1 MTDVAVADNARAG
14 SPGVKAFNGTGRILI
29 AAGSTA
35 RRLELKNAVEALKYE
50 ASPVPD
56 AETAG
61 LLLSRGGFD
70 LALLLHDHDSFNAL
84 DMLDRLGQEC
94 PDLRVI
100 VLTEKASIEDAVRAM
115 RSGAQ
120 DFLCAPW
127 PPELLGHAISQAVEC
142 GRSIGKNRELS
153 KKGEKG
159 GSEEQDSQASAIGSS
174 ERSGQGSETGEAGKA
189 GEAPYIAERHRIY
202 TVSPLMEQLL
212 DKARSVSRSR
222 ATVLIQGESGT
233 GKELLARF
241 IHAHSDRAAGPFVAL
256 NCAALPE
263 TLLESELFGHEK
275 GAFSGAVKKKA
286 GKFELA
292 SGGTLLLDEITEMA
306 LPLQAKLLRVL
317 QEGEVDRLGGSSPV
331 SVDVRVV
338 ATTNRDVLATV
349 RAGKFREDLYFRLN
363 VIPLKLP
370 SLAARKED
378 IAFLAE
384 HFLAFFSRE
393 YGKEGMKF
401 ADGVVEYLEN
411 RQWQGN
417 IRELRN
423 LVERGILLSMDTEV
437 TLQDILGEDDLPGKI
452 DTSNPQSG
460 VLSGK
465 VFNLDEI
472 EKEMVQRALSK
483 TKGNRTHAAKLL
495 GISVRTLR
503 NKLAEYR
510 RTGLVL

>member
-1 MTDVAVADNARAG
+1 MTEAAVRKPAAAGQRA
-14 SPGVKAFNGTGRILI
+14 ARILV
-29 AAGSTA
+29 AADSTA
-35 RRLELKNAVEALKYE
+35 RRLELKKNIDALRLE
-50 ASPVPD
+50 ASLVPD
-56 AETAG
+56 AETAFA
-61 LLLSRGGFD
+61 LLSRGEFD
-70 LALLLHDHDSFNAL
+70 LALLVHDPETMDAVS
-84 DMLDRLGQEC
+84 MLERLGEEC
-94 PDLRVI
+94 PGLRVI
-100 VLTEKASIEDAVRAM
+100 VLTDRPSVEDAVGAM
-115 RSGAQ
+115 RAGAQ
-120 DFLCAPW
+120 NFICQPW
-127 PPELLGHAISQAVEC
+127 SEEVLGHAISEALEC
-142 GRSIGKNRELS
+142 GRGIRENRELS
-153 KKGEKG
+153 QKKGPVKG
-159 GSEEQDSQASAIGSS
+159 ASKGKDAPVAGASPDR
-174 ERSGQGSETGEAGKA
+174 EPGKEDALSGA
-189 GEAPYIAERHRIY
+189 GELAGIEERHRIY
-202 TVSPLMEQLL
+202 TVSPVMEQLL
-212 DKARSVSRSR
+212 QKAKGVARSK

-241 IHAHSDRAAGPFVAL
+241 IHANSDRASAPFVAL

-275 GAFSGAVKKKA
+275 GAFSGAIKRKI

-292 SGGTLLLDEITEMA
+292 NNGTLLLDEITEMA

-317 QEGEVDRLGGSSPV
+317 QEGEVDRLGGASPV
-331 SVDVRVV
+331 KVDVRII

-370 SLAARKED
+370 PLSARRED
-378 IAFLAE
+378 ISYLAE
-384 HFLAFFSRE
+384 HFLKHFSNE
-393 YGKEGMKF
+393 YGKNGMKF
-401 ADGVVEYLEN
+401 ATGVIEFLEN
-411 RQWQGN
+411 RKWQGN

-423 LVERGILLSMDTEV
+423 LIERGVLLAQGDEV

-452 DTSNPQSG
+452 DTTRSDSG
-460 VLSGK
+460 VLSGN
-465 VFNLDEI
+465 VFNLEEI

>member
-1 MTDVAVADNARAG
+1 MTVAVAETGVPGVVPSG
-14 SPGVKAFNGTGRILI
+14 SPRILV
-29 AAGSTA
+29 AADSTS
-35 RRLELKNAVEALKYE
+35 RRLEIKKSIDGLRLE
-50 ASPVPD
+50 ASLVPD
-56 AETAG
+56 AETAHA
-61 LLLSRGGFD
+61 LLSRGEFA
-70 LALLLHDHDSFNAL
+70 LALLVHDPETL
-84 DMLDRLGQEC
+84 DAAGMLEKLGDTC
-94 PDLRVI
+94 PELRVI
-100 VLTEKASIEDAVRAM
+100 VLAEKPSVEDAVQIMRA
-115 RSGAQ
+115 GAQ
-120 DFLCAPW
+120 NFICPPW
-127 PPELLGHAISQAVEC
+127 SDEILGHAISEALEG
-142 GRSIGKNRELS
+142 GRGIRANRELS
-153 KKGEKG
+153 AKK
-159 GSEEQDSQASAIGSS
+159 QVAGSS
-174 ERSGQGSETGEAGKA
+174 ETQGRQPGTTPGTAEKA
-189 GEAPYIAERHRIY
+189 GQSPEAESQLGHAPGVEERHRIY
-202 TVSPLMEQLL
+202 TRSPVMEQLL
-212 DKARSVSRSR
+212 KKARGVARSK

-241 IHAHSDRAAGPFVAL
+241 IHAHSDRASAPFVAL

-275 GAFSGAVKKKA
+275 GAFSGAVKRKA

-292 SGGTLLLDEITEMA
+292 DKGTLLLDEITEMA

-317 QEGEVDRLGGSSPV
+317 QEGEVDRLGGMSPV
-331 SVDVRVV
+331 KVDVRII

-349 RAGKFREDLYFRLN
+349 RAGNFREDLYFRLN

-370 SLAARKED
+370 PLSARRED
-378 IAFLAE
+378 ISFLAE
-384 HFLAFFSRE
+384 HFLKQFSTE
-393 YGKEGMKF
+393 YGKNGMKF
-401 ADGVVEYLEN
+401 AKGVLEFLEN

-423 LVERGILLSMDTEV
+423 LVERGVLLALGDEV

-452 DTSNPQSG
+452 DTSDSSSG
-460 VLSGK
+460 VLGGN
-465 VFNLDEI
+465 VFNLEEI

>member
-1 MTDVAVADNARAG
+1 MTGAAVAEDAATMTMARDTA
-14 SPGVKAFNGTGRILI
+14 RILI

-56 AETAG
+56 AETAAT
-61 LLLSRGGFD
+61 LLSRGDFD
-70 LALLLHDHDSFNAL
+70 LALLVHEAENFNAVE
-84 DMLDRLGQEC
+84 MLDQLGSAC

-100 VLTEKASIEDAVRAM
+100 VLAEKASIEDAVSAM

-127 PPELLGHAISQAVEC
+127 SPEILGHAISHAVEC
-142 GRSIGKNRELS
+142 GRGLRKNRELS
-153 KKGEKG
+153 DRKGRDQGGRKKHDTGKERDIQPETADQPPA
-159 GSEEQDSQASAIGSS
+159 SESAN
-174 ERSGQGSETGEAGKA
+174 QA
-189 GEAPYIAERHRIY
+189 GEAPGVDERHRIH
-202 TVSPLMEQLL
+202 TVSPVMEQLL
-212 DKARSVSRSR
+212 NKARGVARSK

-241 IHAHSDRAAGPFVAL
+241 IHAHSDRASGPFVAL

-275 GAFSGAVKKKA
+275 GAFSGAVRKKA

-317 QEGEVDRLGGSSPV
+317 QEGEVDRLGGTSPV
-331 SVDVRVV
+331 RVDVRVV

-370 SLAARKED
+370 PLAARKED
-378 IAFLAE
+378 ISFLAE
-384 HFLAFFSRE
+384 HFLSYFSTE
-393 YGKEGMKF
+393 YGKPGMKF
-401 ADGVVEYLEN
+401 ADGVIEFLQN
-411 RQWQGN
+411 RKWQGN

-423 LVERGILLSMDTEV
+423 LVERGLLLAQESEV

-452 DTSNPQSG
+452 DTSNPESG
-460 VLSGK
+460 VLSGN
-465 VFNLDEI
+465 VFNLEEI